1 MTEIVSLLLY
11 LWCGIYGIFKY
22 NVLTASDDP
31 QYHADNIH

>member
-11 LWCGIYGIFKY
+11 LWCGIYGIFKE

-31 QYHADNIH
+31 QYHSDNIH